1 MKLNRTGACG
11 LVMIMLGAGMV
22 LTGCAAGTNT
32 PYGSASIV
40 SEPAGA
46 KVVATYIGDE
56 AAAKDWQAKM
66 AAEGVAADV
75 VACDVSKFEDCQ
87 AMAEKIGAVDILIN
101 NAGITKD
108 GTFRKMSADQWNAV
122 LTVNLDS
129 VFNVTRQFVD
139 GMMSKGFG
147 RIINISSIN
156 GQKGQFGQTNYS
168 AAKAGMHGFTMALAQ
183 ETAKKGVTVNSVSP
197 GYIGTEMV
205 MAIPE
210 DVRNQI
216 IAQIPVGRLGKPEEI
231 AALVAFLASED
242 GAFITGANIAANG
255 GQHMC

>member
-1 MKLNRTGACG
+1 MSGLNGKVALVTGG
-11 LVMIMLGAGMV
+11 
-22 LTGCAAGTNT
+22 TGGI
-32 PYGSASIV
+32 GSAICIKLAQ
-40 SEPAGA
+40 AGC
-46 KVVATYIGDE
+46 KVVSTYMDE
-56 AAAKDWQAKM
+56 AQANDWKARMAQAGFDM
-66 AAEGVAADV
+66 AIVK
-75 VACDVSKFEDCQ
+75 CDVSSLDDCK
-87 AMAEKIGAVDILIN
+87 AMGDKLNADFGGVDIVVN

-108 GTFRKMSADQWNAV
+108 GTFRKMTADQWNAV

-129 VFNVTRQFVD
+129 VFNVTKQFID
-139 GMMSKGFG
+139 GMLNKSWG
-147 RIINISSIN
+147 RVINISSIN

-183 ETAKKGVTVNSVSP
+183 ETAKKGITVNSISP

-231 AALVAFLASED
+231 AALVTFLASDD

>member
-1 MKLNRTGACG
+1 MSGLNGKVALVTGGTGGIGTAICIKLAQ
-11 LVMIMLGAGMV
+11 AG
-22 LTGCAAGTNT
+22 C
-32 PYGSASIV
+32 
-40 SEPAGA
+40 
-46 KVVATYIGDE
+46 KVVATYVHEEHAQEWKKQMGD
-56 AAAKDWQAKM
+56 AGYNM
-66 AAEGVAADV
+66 AV
-75 VACDVSKFEDCQ
+75 VKCDVSSLDDCK
-87 AMAEKIGAVDILIN
+87 AMGDKVNADFGGVDVLVN

-122 LTVNLDS
+122 MSVNLDS
-129 VFNVTRQFVD
+129 VFNVTKQFID
-139 GMMSKGFG
+139 GMLNKSWG
-147 RIINISSIN
+147 RVINISSIN

-183 ETAKKGVTVNSVSP
+183 ETARKGVTVNSISP

-205 MAIPE
+205 MAIAE

>member
-1 MKLNRTGACG
+1 MSGLNGKVALVTGG
-11 LVMIMLGAGMV
+11 
-22 LTGCAAGTNT
+22 TGGI
-32 PYGSASIV
+32 GSAICIKLAQ
-40 SEPAGA
+40 AGC
-46 KVVATYIGDE
+46 KVVSTYMDE
-56 AAAKDWQAKM
+56 AQANEWKQKM
-66 AAEGVAADV
+66 AAAGFDMALVK
-75 VACDVSKFEDCQ
+75 CDVSSFDDCK
-87 AMAEKIGAVDILIN
+87 AMGEKVNAELGGVDILVN

-108 GTFRKMSADQWNAV
+108 GTFRKMSAEQWNAV
-122 LTVNLDS
+122 MNVNLDS
-129 VFNVTRQFVD
+129 VFNVTKQFID
-139 GMMSKGFG
+139 GMLNKSWG
-147 RIINISSIN
+147 RVINISSIN

-168 AAKAGMHGFTMALAQ
+168 AAKAGMHGFSMSLAQ
-183 ETAKKGVTVNSVSP
+183 ETAKKGITVNSISP